1 MTDPIIKEEGNY
13 PKKTAPRQIGE
24 RSFAR
29 PENFKLNPKSFDWF
43 LDGIDKTKLD
53 ALQAKIDETI
63 IRVAEE
69 NKNDEQV
76 INYDLI

>member
-1 MTDPIIKEEGNY
+1 MP
-13 PKKTAPRQIGE
+13 
-24 RSFAR
+24 R

-43 LDGIDKTKLD
+43 LDGIDKTKLE

-69 NKNDEQV
+69 NKNDDQV
-76 INYDLI
+76 INNDLI